1 MSLKRFFSIRWTVA
15 LGISL
20 AVLGCGGG
28 GGGGSDTD
36 LGEYAGP
43 LPFEDAPLVASAS
56 VANMCTDLRQK
67 QFLRSYLDEVYLWPE
82 QVQRQ
87 NPLSYSDVHGYFN
100 AIKAPSSVD
109 RFSFSTTTQAAN
121 NRENSVEFDVGIHWV
136 DVGDSQASVWRIARV
151 EPGSPAANAGLQ
163 RGDTLSGR
171 VSTNLYSSTSGP
183 YFYRFNYLRNGV
195 PREADL
201 VPTSIT
207 EDPVGS
213 LVTLPHNNRT
223 VGYLAF
229 ESHYGNAQD
238 QLIDAIYQART
249 AGVQDLVLDLRYNS
263 GGFLYIA
270 GSLASMIAP
279 SSKVATL
286 PVLVRLQPNS
296 KQQDLYAD
304 AVVRMAPSVQ
314 YTTGTPQYRR
324 GAALPSLNLNRVY
337 VLSSAETCSASE
349 SLINGL
355 RGIDVDVHVI
365 GDTTCGKPYGMAR
378 EDNCGAAFYPIEF
391 RGVNAKGLA
400 DFSNG
405 FEPDSNCRVAD
416 DLDHPRGDVN
426 EALLGAALTHMATGA
441 CPVSQQG
448 VARLAHTAQM
458 TPAPV
463 GNTYAPPQRPRPG
476 LALINPR

>member
-1 MSLKRFFSIRWTVA
+1 MA
-15 LGISL
+15 LLRRPTLCTLSWSL
-20 AVLGCGGG
+20 AILVAGALQGCGGG
-28 GGGGSDTD
+28 GDGGQGSYDSGGVYFDAPFVSAASIQGGS
-36 LGEYAGP
+36 
-43 LPFEDAPLVASAS
+43 
-56 VANMCTDLRQK
+56 CTDLRQK
-67 QFLRSYLDEVYLWPE
+67 QFIRSYLDEVYLWPE
-82 QVQRQ
+82 LVQRRDATLY
-87 NPLSYSDVHGYFN
+87 NDVHDYFD
-100 AIKAPSSVD
+100 AIVAPASVD

-195 PREADL
+195 PSEANL

-238 QLIDAIYQART
+238 QLIDAIHQART

-279 SSKVATL
+279 SSKVATQ
-286 PVLVRLQPNS
+286 PQLVRLQPNS

-324 GAALPSLNLNRVY
+324 GAAVPSLNLNRVY

-405 FEPDSNCRVAD
+405 FQPTCRVAD

-426 EALLGAALTHMATGA
+426 EALLAAALTHMATGA

-463 GNTYAPPQRPRPG
+463 GDTYVLPQRPRPG